1 MSQRTLSTETV
12 YRGVKNWILDNTF
25 PPGFQ
30 ILEQDLAALFMVS
43 RTPVRE
49 ALVRLESDGL
59 VDVVP
64 RHGMRVLPLKL
75 SDMKEIYE
83 ILSSP
88 EPKAAE
94 LVAQRRL
101 GPSALEPLD
110 RAAGDMATALER
122 DDLDAWA
129 DADARF
135 HLTLIGLCGN
145 RRLATMVLNCW
156 DQVHRARSM
165 TLRLRPKPVDSTR
178 EHLAIVAAI
187 KAGEA
192 AEAYN
197 LYRQHRERVGNAM
210 IEVLRRHRLA
220 NI

>member
-1 MSQRTLSTETV
+1 
-12 YRGVKNWILDNTF
+12 
-25 PPGFQ
+25 
-30 ILEQDLAALFMVS
+30 
-43 RTPVRE
+43 
-49 ALVRLESDGL
+49 
-59 VDVVP
+59 
-64 RHGMRVLPLKL
+64 
-75 SDMKEIYE
+75 
-83 ILSSP
+83 
-88 EPKAAE
+88 
-94 LVAQRRL
+94 
-101 GPSALEPLD
+101 
-110 RAAGDMATALER
+110 MATALER

-178 EHLAIVAAI
+178 EHLAIAAAI
-187 KAGEA
+187 KAGEAGEAAEA

-210 IEVLRRHRLA
+210 IEVLRLHCLA